1 MIDKLQNIILHYEE
15 LEQQMI
21 DPTLINNQNKYKEV
35 TREHRRLAPVI
46 EKAKNYLNWQPVW
59 EIKSTALHTIS
70 WYMNFEKGI
79 TAFECCKKDIVA
91 FQSDQKKQLN
101 K

>member
-46 EKAKNYLNWQPVW
+46 EKAKNYISISKQIEEGESILKGNDEELKIIARD
-59 EIKSTALHTIS
+59 EIDS
-70 WYMNFEKGI
+70 F
-79 TAFECCKKDIVA
+79 KDSIVKIE
-91 FQSDQKKQLN
+91 DE
-101 K
+101 

>member
-1 MIDKLQNIILHYEE
+1 MIDKLQDIIHHFEE

-46 EKAKNYLNWQPVW
+46 AKSKKLY
-59 EIKSTALHTIS
+59 IS
-70 WYMNFEKGI
+70 FK
-79 TAFECCKKDIVA
+79 TD
-91 FQSDQKKQLN
+91 
-101 K
+101 